1 VVISANNCRNI
12 VHFRGALLNALR
24 DAGYRTAALAP
35 LDDHADELRNRGV
48 EVLEVPI
55 IRSGLNPLEEL
66 RLLFAYVRLLR
77 RLRPAA
83 CFGFTIKPNIFCGL
97 AARLC
102 GVPFVANVTG
112 LGTAFLARGILWGLV
127 GRLYRLSLRRAKT
140 VFFHN
145 AEDLQAFVDT
155 KLVLPGQAKVI
166 PGSGVDLKRFTP
178 GCRAGLG
185 GSNPVF
191 LFVGR
196 LIRDKGVRE
205 FVEAARSLRI
215 ALPNARFQLLGNLDP
230 QNRTSI
236 TASELRS
243 WIQEEI
249 IEHFSEREDVRPLM
263 REATAVVLPSY
274 REGLSRALLEASA
287 MAKPLVGTD
296 VAGVRE
302 LVIEGVTGTICKPRD
317 AESLASALE
326 RVAAM
331 PRERL
336 NELGANARLMVERAY
351 EETLVS
357 RAYLAVLAEVAGRPG
372 IPS

>member
-1 VVISANNCRNI
+1 
-12 VHFRGALLNALR
+12 
-24 DAGYRTAALAP
+24 
-35 LDDHADELRNRGV
+35 
-48 EVLEVPI
+48 
-55 IRSGLNPLEEL
+55 
-66 RLLFAYVRLLR
+66 
-77 RLRPAA
+77 
-83 CFGFTIKPNIFCGL
+83 
-97 AARLC
+97 
-102 GVPFVANVTG
+102 
-112 LGTAFLARGILWGLV
+112 
-127 GRLYRLSLRRAKT
+127 
-140 VFFHN
+140 
-145 AEDLQAFVDT
+145 
-155 KLVLPGQAKVI
+155 
-166 PGSGVDLKRFTP
+166 
-178 GCRAGLG
+178 
-185 GSNPVF
+185 
-191 LFVGR
+191 
-196 LIRDKGVRE
+196 
-205 FVEAARSLRI
+205 LRI